1 MGLERGTEVTLFMKE
16 DCKHYIEEKSVKDLV
31 KKHSQFIGFPIALQ
45 VTKEEE
51 KEVEEKEET
60 KAKEDETKEET
71 KTEKNEVEDE
81 PKIEEMKDESEKTKE
96 KILVKKWETLNTQ
109 KSNVFAGRIH
119 KLIKLGLSIDE

>member
-16 DCKHYIEEKSVKDLV
+16 DCKHYIEEKSVIDLV

-45 VTKEEE
+45 VTKE
-51 KEVEEKEET
+51 EEKEET

-109 KSNVFAGRIH
+109 KPIWVRNPSECTNEEYVSFYKTI
-119 KLIKLGLSIDE
+119 